1 MKNSELFTETLK
13 KLGFEIVDYK
23 SAILCRK
30 QIDKNIRADIFIC
43 EDGSPVMQIIKGH
56 DVIAVYKEEFYDFV
70 TCLGKALY
78 KMANEPT
85 NEEEE
90 TSTEAGAA
98 E

>member
-1 MKNSELFTETLK
+1 MKNSELFTEKLK
-13 KLGFEIVDYK
+13 ELGFEVVDYK
-23 SAILCRK
+23 KAILCRK

-70 TCLGKALY
+70 TCLGTALPII
-78 KMANEPT
+78 KNSNES
-85 NEEEE
+85 EE
-90 TSTEAGAA
+90 TSTEVGVS

>member
-1 MKNSELFTETLK
+1 MRNSELFTEKLK
-13 KLGFEIVDYK
+13 ELGFEVIDYK

-70 TCLGKALY
+70 TCLGSALTIM
-78 KMANEPT
+78 KNSNEK
-85 NEEEE
+85 EE
-90 TSTEAGAA
+90 TSDEVGATE
-98 E
+98 